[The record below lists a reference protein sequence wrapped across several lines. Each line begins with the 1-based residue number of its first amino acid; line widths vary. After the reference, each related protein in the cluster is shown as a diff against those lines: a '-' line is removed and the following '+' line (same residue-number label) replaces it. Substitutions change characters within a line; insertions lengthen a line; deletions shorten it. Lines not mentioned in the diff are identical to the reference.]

1 MKGETIHMYSS
12 NYNYYPYMQQQ
23 PNQSQMLM
31 QGPIKPMDGG
41 LKGHPVSSFEEARAQ
56 TIDFDGSIFY
66 FPDLANKRI
75 YTKQVNI
82 DGTATLNMYELKE
95 IPMVSNSSYV
105 TREEF
110 NAAMATIN
118 QLLMPTQMPEAQ
130 KEQLKTF

>member
-1 MKGETIHMYSS
+1 MYSP

-23 PNQSQMLM
+23 PNQPMLM
-31 QGPIKPMDGG
+31 QNPIKAIDGG
-41 LKGHPVSSFEEARAQ
+41 LKGHPVSSLEEARAQ

-75 YTKQVNI
+75 YNKQVNI
-82 DGTATLNMYELKE
+82 DGTATLSMYELKE
-95 IPMVSNSSYV
+95 IPVAPNSSSYV

-118 QLLMPTQMPEAQ
+118 QLLMPTSEAP